1 MSPLEIVV
9 RGNASGRYAPE
20 LAVVGLAVR
29 AEDNDKATVRSAAAA
44 AHASLTE
51 ALASLE
57 ADGAVTTWSSDAVRV
72 YSHRPYDPSGKR
84 RELLYT
90 TRIGVEAT
98 FVDFEKLSEFVDR
111 WIGADDVEVSRV
123 SWAVTEENRRAFERD
138 LRRLAVDDA
147 VDKAQAYA
155 DAVGR
160 GPVVA
165 TQLADPNM
173 LAEPR
178 PMPMMRAAAP
188 MGDTGP
194 SIELRPED
202 IEIVVA
208 VDARF
213 AAD

>member
-1 MSPLEIVV
+1 M
-9 RGNASGRYAPE
+9 
-20 LAVVGLAVR
+20 
-29 AEDNDKATVRSAAAA
+29 
-44 AHASLTE
+44 
-51 ALASLE
+51 
-57 ADGAVTTWSSDAVRV
+57 
-72 YSHRPYDPSGKR
+72 
-84 RELLYT
+84 YT